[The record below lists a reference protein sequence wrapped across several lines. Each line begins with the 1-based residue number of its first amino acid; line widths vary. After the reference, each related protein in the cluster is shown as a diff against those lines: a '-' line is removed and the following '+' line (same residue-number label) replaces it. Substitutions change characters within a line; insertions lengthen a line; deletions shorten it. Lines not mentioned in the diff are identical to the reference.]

1 VNEESASESS
11 LDLTLMQHLHDED
24 PKLREVRICL
34 EVDPLRSWYYCISSN
49 SRTLVILLQVNPAFS
64 DEPKIVYESCYETKD
79 TSMFAW
85 SLIPSVGHYRWLR
98 GLIRQLP
105 PNNKADYLIRTI

>member
-34 EVDPLRSWYYCISSN
+34 EVDPLQSWYYCISSN